1 MFDYAQR
8 LQLALTDTAR
18 RAGMKAA
25 AGLIAVVGAGFLLA
39 ALWSWLAHNLDWGP
53 TLASLTVGGGFL
65 VVALIVFAMGNRK
78 RHRMPTTD
86 DLKQEVETRLTLA
99 ADAAANRA
107 RHEASRVL
115 DMAGNK
121 VTSLMDD
128 ASYRANKLASDAEQ
142 RVYGVAQSVGLTSDN
157 LDRTKA
163 KAAEVKEKVAEASNS
178 NAGSMLKLLG
188 AFAVGVTLAS
198 KLRESRHDDDY
209 YDEDDFV

>member
-18 RAGMKAA
+18 RTGMKVA
-25 AGLIAVVGAGFLLA
+25 AGLIAVVGAGFLVA
-39 ALWSWLAHNLDWGP
+39 ALWSWLAYHLDWGP
-53 TLASLTVGGGFL
+53 MLASLAVGGGFL
-65 VVALIVFAMGNRK
+65 VLALIVFATSNRT

-107 RHEASRVL
+107 RNEASRVL

-142 RVYGVAQSVGLTSDN
+142 RVYGVAQSVGLTSEN
-157 LDRTKA
+157 IDRTKA
-163 KAAEVKEKVAEASNS
+163 KAAEVKQKVAEASNS

-188 AFAVGVTLAS
+188 AFAIGVTMAA
-198 KLRESRHDDDY
+198 KLREARNDDDH

>member
-18 RAGMKAA
+18 RTGMKAA

-39 ALWSWLAHNLDWGP
+39 ALWSWLAYDLDWGP
-53 TLASLTVGGGFL
+53 TLASLAVGGGFL
-65 VVALIVFAMGNRK
+65 VLALIVFAMGNRK
-78 RHRMPTTD
+78 RHHMPTTD

-99 ADAAANRA
+99 ADAAADRA
-107 RHEASRVL
+107 RQEASRVL

-121 VTSLMDD
+121 VTSLIDD

-142 RVYGVAQSVGLTSDN
+142 RVLGVAQSVGLTSDN
-157 LDRTKA
+157 IDRTKA

-198 KLRESRHDDDY
+198 KLRESRHTDDY